1 MWRVSFIG
9 PHQEVVVLLRTF
21 STRIALPAGFFAL
34 ISVTA
39 LSVFLIR
46 SQRQEALA
54 EAVFGSESLA
64 GTLLLSIEHEMRVNE
79 RDAIREIVEAVG
91 RQEGIES
98 VRLFNKDGRITF
110 SSRTE
115 DVGQV
120 VDMQAEA
127 CVLCHTGPAPTATL
141 DPTNRSRIFEDADGN
156 TVLGTIRVIPNEPG
170 CQGAD
175 CHASVEA
182 QSVLGVLDV
191 ALSMEPAEARLAEAG
206 WQAFL
211 FSLAAVVL
219 ITSTLY
225 FMIARSVQRPLDTVI
240 AATQRI
246 TRGDPSVPVPEGT
259 TREIGILA
267 SSVNDLVQ
275 SLRSSRRHL
284 EEWANSLEHKVA
296 EKAQALRDA
305 QFQIVQ
311 AEKLSSVG
319 VVAAGIAHELNSP
332 LMAIITFAHL
342 VRRGLPED
350 AQVQEDLRMIE
361 KEANRCAAII
371 RHLLDYARKQSQ
383 DLEPEPCDVAETIQE
398 ALELLKVEIQNGGV
412 TVHLES
418 ADGLPAVEA
427 NPVQLVQIYVN
438 LIMNAIHA
446 MPDRGHLTIQ
456 TDLAG
461 RWEYGHV
468 DLPPHP
474 GTQLVR
480 TLVRDNGVGIPPE
493 SLPRVFDP
501 FFTTKPAG
509 KGSGLG
515 LSVSLGIVQSYRGT
529 ILAASDGVDGASFT
543 VLLPVPPTSVET

>member
-9 PHQEVVVLLRTF
+9 PHPEVVVPLRGF
-21 STRIALPAGFFAL
+21 STRIALTAGFFAL

-46 SQRQEALA
+46 SQREEAFA

-64 GTLLLSIEHEMRVNE
+64 ATILVSIEHEMRVNE
-79 RDAIREIVEAVG
+79 RDAIREIVESVG

-98 VRLFNKDGRITF
+98 VRLFNKDGRISF
-110 SSRTE
+110 SARPE

-127 CVLCHTGPAPTATL
+127 CVLCHTGPAPTQTL
-141 DPTNRSRIFEDADGN
+141 DPNNRSRIFEDADGN
-156 TVLGTIRVIPNEPG
+156 TVLGTILVIPNKAG
-170 CQGAD
+170 CQGAQ
-175 CHASVEA
+175 CHASVES
-182 QSVLGVLDV
+182 QSILGVLDV

-206 WQAFL
+206 WKAFL
-211 FSLAAVVL
+211 FSLAAVAI
-219 ITSTLY
+219 ITWTLY
-225 FMIARSVQRPLDTVI
+225 YMIARSIRRPLDTVI
-240 AATQRI
+240 AATQRV
-246 TRGDPSVPVPEGT
+246 TRGDPTVSVPEGT

-267 SSVNDLVQ
+267 SSVNEMVH
-275 SLRSSRRHL
+275 SLRSSRHHL
-284 EEWANSLEHKVA
+284 EEWANSLEDKVA

-319 VVAAGIAHELNSP
+319 LVAAGIAHELNSP
-332 LMAIITFAHL
+332 LMAIITFTHL
-342 VRRGLPED
+342 VRRGLPEE
-350 AQVQEDLRMIE
+350 AQEQDDLRMIE

-371 RHLLDYARKQSQ
+371 RQLLDYARKQSQ
-383 DLEPEPCDVAETIQE
+383 DPDPEPCDVGETIEE

-412 TVHLES
+412 SVHLEI
-418 ADGLPAVEA
+418 ADGLPSVEA
-427 NPVQLVQIYVN
+427 NGVQLLQIFVN
-438 LIMNAIHA
+438 LIINAVHA
-446 MPDRGHLTIQ
+446 MPEGGHLTIES
-456 TDLAG
+456 DRVG

-474 GTQLVR
+474 GTHLVR
-480 TLVRDNGVGIPPE
+480 TLVRDSGVGIPPE
-493 SLPRVFDP
+493 SLSRVFDP
-501 FFTTKPAG
+501 FFTTKPVG

-529 ILAASDGVDGASFT
+529 IIVTSDGTKGTTFT
-543 VLLPVPPTSVET
+543 VLLPVPPNPVEA